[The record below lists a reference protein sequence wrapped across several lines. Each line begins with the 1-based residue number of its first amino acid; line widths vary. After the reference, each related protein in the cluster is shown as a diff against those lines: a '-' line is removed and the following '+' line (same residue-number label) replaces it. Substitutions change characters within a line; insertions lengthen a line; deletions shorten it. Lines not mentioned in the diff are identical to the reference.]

1 MTSQNWR
8 QRKKYVMVWHPR
20 YQHDGPSLP
29 LLSLE
34 QWQCGQTG
42 REPQTVPQLPPCSS
56 SSFCGAMSGRQTGKL
71 GGALE
76 EEERGTAAVAQE
88 AGPTGRAE
96 RQHLSGWTVTS
107 GGSGQSWDHS
117 REQGRESKPV

>member
-1 MTSQNWR
+1 
-8 QRKKYVMVWHPR
+8 
-20 YQHDGPSLP
+20 
-29 LLSLE
+29 
-34 QWQCGQTG
+34 
-42 REPQTVPQLPPCSS
+42 
-56 SSFCGAMSGRQTGKL
+56 MSGRQTGKL

-76 EEERGTAAVAQE
+76 EEERGTAAVARE

-107 GGSGQSWDHS
+107 GGSGQSRDHS